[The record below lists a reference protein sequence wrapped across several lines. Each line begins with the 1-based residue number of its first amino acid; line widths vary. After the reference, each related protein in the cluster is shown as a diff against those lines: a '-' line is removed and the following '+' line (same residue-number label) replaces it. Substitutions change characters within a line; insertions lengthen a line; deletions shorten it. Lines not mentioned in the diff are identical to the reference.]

1 MVGTLSGSSSG
12 PAQNGVAQR
21 IFDEQDLGTN
31 ASALESQKHDFG
43 SEDSKGP
50 RKATPLPKVQLL
62 TLCAV
67 RLVDPIAFTQIFPYV
82 NEMMERLHLTKDPSK
97 IGFYSGMVESSFAVS
112 QLCCIY
118 NWAKVSDNIGRRPVV
133 LAGILGIGVST
144 MLLGLSHSLAGVLL
158 ARCVAGIFSGN
169 IAVIHSVLGELT
181 DSTNQAIAFPIYGL
195 FWPLGAI
202 IGPLLGGTLSDPAT
216 KYPKYFNYDFLKA
229 YPYFLPCFV
238 AGVIS
243 LMGATLVYCFL
254 EETLPSKR
262 NKDNYLPM
270 RQIGSEHRCADPE
283 KPPQTASMKMLFSI
297 PIIRAL
303 CISGFALAFLSVLR
317 LAAHRLLAFFLLIL

>member
-97 IGFYSGMVESSFAVS
+97 IGFYSGMVVSAVS
-112 QLCCIY
+112 LELCSQGEVGAQLHRCFWVY
-118 NWAKVSDNIGRRPVV
+118 RR
-133 LAGILGIGVST
+133 AASRYRSCAVST
-144 MLLGLSHSLAGVLL
+144 TGPRFLVG
-158 ARCVAGIFSGN
+158 GIFW
-169 IAVIHSVLGELT
+169 
-181 DSTNQAIAFPIYGL
+181 D
-195 FWPLGAI
+195 
-202 IGPLLGGTLSDPAT
+202 
-216 KYPKYFNYDFLKA
+216 
-229 YPYFLPCFV
+229 
-238 AGVIS
+238 
-243 LMGATLVYCFL
+243 
-254 EETLPSKR
+254 
-262 NKDNYLPM
+262 
-270 RQIGSEHRCADPE
+270 
-283 KPPQTASMKMLFSI
+283 
-297 PIIRAL
+297 
-303 CISGFALAFLSVLR
+303 
-317 LAAHRLLAFFLLIL
+317 